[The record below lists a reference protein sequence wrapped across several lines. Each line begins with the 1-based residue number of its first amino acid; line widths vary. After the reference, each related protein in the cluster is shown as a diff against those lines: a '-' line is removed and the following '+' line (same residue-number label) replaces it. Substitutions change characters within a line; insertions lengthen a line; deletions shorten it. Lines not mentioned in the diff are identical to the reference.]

1 MGETGT
7 GTGTVPLDILDEAVC
22 FSPGSV
28 LACGTSANNDA
39 NADADVVDDNARG
52 SGSGSAAAAAS
63 AASEKL

>member
-28 LACGTSANNDA
+28 LACGTNANNDA
-39 NADADVVDDNARG
+39 NADADADARG
-52 SGSGSAAAAAS
+52 SVAASASAAPESAAA
-63 AASEKL
+63 